1 MLHIQDLS
9 QFLLWC
15 TALNYTVLMVWFLAF
30 MLAHDGLY
38 SLHTLWFKI
47 SREQFDAVHYASMAL
62 YKIGVLLLN
71 LVPYL
76 ALQALMRQPT

>member
-1 MLHIQDLS
+1 MLHAQGLS

-15 TALNYTVLMVWFLAF
+15 TALNYAVLTVWFLAF
-30 MLAHDGLY
+30 MVAHDGLY
-38 SLHTLWFKI
+38 RLHTLWFKI
-47 SREQFDAVHYASMAL
+47 SREHFDTVHYASMAV

-76 ALQALMRQPT
+76 ALQALMRQP